1 MALQRSAE
9 AGRDRRFFDASPA
22 VALSSRPMPIRHVSI
37 VSVPVS
43 DPDRSI
49 AFFRDKLGFV
59 VLRDS
64 PMGPNM
70 RWVQVAP
77 PGALTSLT
85 LVTWF
90 DAMPPGSVQGL
101 LFNTD
106 DIDGMH
112 ASLTA
117 AGVAPDEVKSAPWG
131 RYFTFKDP
139 DGNGYVLQQDPS

>member
-1 MALQRSAE
+1 
-9 AGRDRRFFDASPA
+9 
-22 VALSSRPMPIRHVSI
+22 MPIRHVSI

-43 DPDRSI
+43 DTDRSI

-64 PMGPNM
+64 PMGPAM

-90 DAMPPGSVQGL
+90 DAMPPGSMQGL

-106 DIDGMH
+106 DIDAMH
-112 ASLTA
+112 ATLTA
-117 AGVAPDEVKSAPWG
+117 AGVAPGEVKSEPWG
-131 RYFTFKDP
+131 RYCTFKDP
-139 DGNGYVLQQDPS
+139 DGNGYVLQQAPLT